1 MSFFWGDSPNEVKRR
16 DDIKKMF
23 KFASTK
29 NNRGVY
35 AIIKQHSL
43 DLNSDECKDDYQ
55 NSLLHIAVNSCN
67 KPLVTQLLKLKV
79 STHHKNNFNEIPVD
93 LAIKN
98 NDLDIVRML
107 ESNSN
112 DKIIQLEADNQVLT
126 DEIVKLTAVNS
137 DLNTRFK
144 RQRDE
149 CLEHDA
155 TIKKLKTDNAELEKT
170 VNNLRGSFKK

>member
-1 MSFFWGDSPNEVKRR
+1 MSFFWAETPADVKRR

-29 NNRGVY
+29 NNRGIY
-35 AIIKQHSL
+35 AIIKQYSL
-43 DLNSDECKDDYQ
+43 DLNSDECRDDYQ
-55 NSLLHIAVNSCN
+55 NSLLHIAVISCN
-67 KPLVTQLLKLKV
+67 KPLITQLLKLKV
-79 STHHKNNFNEIPVD
+79 STHHKNNFNEVPVD

-98 NDLDIVRML
+98 NDIDIVRML
-107 ESNSN
+107 ESSSN
-112 DKIIQLEADNQVLT
+112 DRIVQLEADNLALT
-126 DEIVKLTAVNS
+126 NEVVKLTTANS
-137 DLNTRFK
+137 DLNIRFK

-170 VNNLRGSFKK
+170 VNALRGSFKK